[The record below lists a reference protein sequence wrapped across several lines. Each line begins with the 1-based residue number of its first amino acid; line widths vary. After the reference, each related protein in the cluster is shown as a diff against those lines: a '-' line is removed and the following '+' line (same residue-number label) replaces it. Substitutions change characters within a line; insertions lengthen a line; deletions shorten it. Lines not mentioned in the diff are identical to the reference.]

1 MVDAGWDEERVLFT
15 PLTLYMEYINLK
27 YDAFLKEKLKDHDLT
42 TGDLTYLINI
52 FYHEKLSQRQLADIL
67 YVSEANVAKIV
78 KRLEKKGYIERVP
91 DESNKS
97 RKILN
102 LTQKG
107 KLTTYSLI
115 NITYEWENNITNSFS
130 EEQVSNLKKI
140 LYELNQ
146 NSADF

>member
-27 YDAFLKEKLKDHDLT
+27 YDAFLKEKLRDHDLT

-115 NITYEWENNITNSFS
+115 KITYEWENNITNSFS

-140 LYELNQ
+140 LYELTQ